1 VKDFAFGLSR
11 DPWGRLELI
20 DAEGRRFAG
29 VEPVRAFPLSDPDR
43 GVSLCDDSGREVAWI
58 DDLTSLPPNIRTLL
72 EEELA
77 SREFVPILRKILR
90 ISSDSAP
97 SDWDVETD
105 RGDTR
110 FTLESDEQIRR
121 IGPHRL
127 LIADAAGLRYQIPDT
142 RAMDAASR
150 GWLERYL

>member
-1 VKDFAFGLSR
+1 MSNSPFGLGR

-20 DAEGRRFAG
+20 DAEGGRFVG
-29 VEPVRAFPLSDPDR
+29 VEPVRAFPISDPNR
-43 GVSLCDDSGREVAWI
+43 GVSLCDASGREVAWI
-58 DDLTSLPPNIRTLL
+58 DDLASLPSSIRQLI

-77 SREFVPILRKILR
+77 HREFVPILLKIKR

-105 RGDTR
+105 RGATR

-121 IGPHRL
+121 VGPHRL

-142 RAMDAASR
+142 RALDSASK

>member
-1 VKDFAFGLSR
+1 MNLPFALSR
-11 DPWGRLELI
+11 DSWGRLELI
-20 DAEGRRFAG
+20 DAEGRRFVG
-29 VEPVRAFPLSDPDR
+29 VEPVRAFPISDPER
-43 GVSLCDDSGREVAWI
+43 GVSLCDDAGREVAWI
-58 DDLTSLPPNIRTLL
+58 DELSTLPMAIRHLL

-77 SREFVPILRKILR
+77 AREFVPVLLKIKR

-105 RGDTR
+105 RGPTQ

-121 IGPHRL
+121 VGPHRL

-142 RAMDAASR
+142 RAMDSASKN
-150 GWLERYL
+150 WLDRYL